1 MRKSFTYEGK
11 RYFIRCKDEA
21 DFIQKKADK
30 IAEIKHD
37 IKIIRANTT
46 VNAWKQ
52 DWTETYRADVSDK
65 WKRHIDTLL
74 DRFADEYGGYPLK
87 QIKQKNVQLYIN
99 QLSGSSQVTLNKNL
113 QILKAFF
120 ETAKDNDLL
129 SENPVKNIKLPKAPQ
144 PEARRSLT
152 PYEREILL
160 RVADY
165 HEGGL
170 YMKIMLY
177 CGLRTMEVAALIG
190 KDVDLKRK
198 TITVNKTVKY
208 DGSVGEPKTS
218 HGFREVPIPDILL
231 ADFEEMDLDPFSPVV
246 TTKTGRRYRPGS
258 VERMWRSYKQ
268 CMNIEMGQKEDEPFY
283 ADRVAPDLV
292 MYCLR
297 HTYCTDLQDA
307 GVPINIARELMGHS
321 SIEITARIYTHHT
334 EASLENARNMINA
347 CHACASPSSTIEK

>member
-21 DFIQKKADK
+21 EFIQKKADK

-46 VNAWKQ
+46 VNVWKK
-52 DWTETYRADVSDK
+52 DWVETYRPDVSAK
-65 WKRHIDTLL
+65 WKRHINTLL
-74 DRFADEYGGYPLK
+74 NRFADEYGGYPLK
-87 QIKQKNVQLYIN
+87 KIKQKNIQLYIN
-99 QLSGSSQVTLNKNL
+99 QLAGLSKVTIDKNM

-129 SENPVKNIKLPKAPQ
+129 TDNPVKNIKPPKTPK
-144 PEARRSLT
+144 PVTRRPVT
-152 PYEREILL
+152 NYEREIILK
-160 RVADY
+160 VAEY
-165 HEGGL
+165 HYAGL

-177 CGLRTMEVAALIG
+177 CGLRTMEVAALLG
-190 KDVDLKRK
+190 KDIDLKRK
-198 TITVNKTVKY
+198 ILTVNKTVKD
-208 DGSVGEPKTS
+208 DGSVGDPKS
-218 HGFREVPIPDILL
+218 DYGYREIPIPDILVSDL
-231 ADFEEMDLDPFSPVV
+231 KKIDLDPFSPVV
-246 TTKTGRRYRPGS
+246 KTKTGKRYTS
-258 VERMWRSYKQ
+258 NTVEKMWDSYKQ
-268 CMNIEMGQKEDEPFY
+268 CMNIEMGQKENDPFY
-283 ADRVAPDLV
+283 VNRVAEDLV

-334 EASLENARNMINA
+334 EQSVENARDLINA
-347 CHACASPSSTIEK
+347 CHIRATTSESIEK